1 MSMQATN
8 GQSATQRE
16 RDELRA
22 LLRLKEG
29 EIKRLVA
36 EVEQLRAEL
45 ADASRQLVAADAESG
60 QLLRLHVA
68 LTRLVESADRE
79 AALEALKDVVINI
92 VGSEDFAVYESGAV
106 VATMGETAARH
117 ARFDGELPLVRDAI
131 ASGRPRL
138 AAIERES
145 RQAGPVACVPL
156 MLGREV
162 KALLVVFQLLPH
174 KPALGTRDLD
184 VLELLRAHAATA
196 LLAAEL
202 RSRALRGD
210 R

>member
-1 MSMQATN
+1 MTA
-8 GQSATQRE
+8 E

-22 LLRLKEG
+22 LLRMKEG
-29 EIKRLVA
+29 EVKRLVA

-45 ADASRQLVAADAESG
+45 ADTSRQLVAADAESG

-68 LTRLVESADRE
+68 LTRLVESPDRPS
-79 AALEALKDVVINI
+79 ALEALKDVVINI
-92 VGSEDFAVYESGAV
+92 VGSEDFAVYESGET
-106 VATMGETAARH
+106 VAMMGETAARH
-117 ARFDGELPLVRDAI
+117 PRFDGELPLVRDAI
-131 ASGRPRL
+131 ATGRPRL
-138 AAIERES
+138 ATVDS
-145 RQAGPVACVPL
+145 AGEPPCPVACIPL

-162 KALLVVFQLLPH
+162 KALLVVFRLLPH
-174 KPALGTRDLD
+174 KPALGTRDVD

-202 RSRALRGD
+202 RARAHHAD